1 MRSELIKILGGVK
14 NHHVVL
20 KKHQGTDDIID
31 GILSTHHQYKKDYDK
46 IYKYF
51 YTGEIK
57 STCKKLWQ
65 FLKDN
70 VRYKIESEKLQ
81 TLRSPAT
88 ILSYPADCK
97 SYALFINGCID
108 AINRNENTNWN
119 FKYRFAGYNPIANYI
134 EHTFAVVKKNNSS
147 DEIWIDP
154 VLDSFNE
161 KKQPTYFIDKKTNNM
176 ALVGIAGINEDDKK
190 INGVVSDGIGA
201 WQPPTFLTGKP
212 LQLTPNPALKDTQT
226 GINKALST
234 VSNLANIIPGW
245 GTAISQVLKIFNVKS
260 VPNPNDWQ
268 GWANLDSKGGFMLGT
283 NAASWVLQDGDSTQN
298 EAWNIMK
305 WIEQYGIDTIVNENE
320 HIKQRFGKFITP
332 SDLINKIRRGGY
344 VQEAQQLEDSLKPS
358 PIPTIAGSNM
368 WVTLALVGAGVYAV
382 SKMRK

>member
-1 MRSELIKILGGVK
+1 MREQLIDILGGVK

-31 GILSTHHQYKKDYDK
+31 GILKTHNQYKSDYDK

-51 YTGEIK
+51 YTGDIK
-57 STCKKLWQ
+57 STCKKIWD
-65 FLKDN
+65 FLKSN
-70 VRYKIESEKLQ
+70 VKYKIESERLQ

-108 AINRNENTNWN
+108 AINRNENTNWK

-176 ALVGIAGINEDDKK
+176 ALVGIAGINDDEK
-190 INGVVSDGIGA
+190 IGSIDGIGKFN
-201 WQPPTFLTGKP
+201 PPSFLTGKP
-212 LQLTPNPALKDTQT
+212 LSLTPNPDLKKTQT
-226 GINKALST
+226 GTNKALST
-234 VSNLANIIPGW
+234 ISDLANIIPGW

-268 GWANLDSKGGFMLGT
+268 GWAKLDSKGGFMLGT
-283 NAASWVLQDGDSTQN
+283 NAATWVLQDGDSTQN
-298 EAWNIMK
+298 EAWNLMK
-305 WIEQYGIDTIVNENE
+305 WVEQYGVDTIVNNNE
-320 HIKQRFGKFITP
+320 HIKQRFGKYITAQ
-332 SDLINKIRRGGY
+332 DLINKIRRGGY
-344 VQEAQQLEDSLKPS
+344 IQEAQALEDSLKPS
-358 PIPTIAGSNM
+358 PIASMTAGSNL

-382 SKMRK
+382 TKMRK